1 MVRRHDHKHHDDN
14 PNTKSSGRN
23 RGAGLSLLEVGT
35 LRCGVRTAQRAVLT
49 HQPKGRFNFILATSV
64 RSTHAAFASRRL
76 RFAFF
81 VDIRWRREERVL
93 KTLPRAVILKRF
105 ATAFRVLLRA
115 TDFGI
120 RRES

>member
-1 MVRRHDHKHHDDN
+1 VVRHDIHKHHDDN
-14 PNTKSSGRN
+14 PDTKSNGRD

-35 LRCGVRTAQRAVLT
+35 PRCGVRTAQRAVPT
-49 HQPKGRFNFILATSV
+49 RQPKGRFNFILATSV
-64 RSTHAAFASRRL
+64 RSTHAALASRRL
-76 RFAFF
+76 RFALF

>member
-1 MVRRHDHKHHDDN
+1 MVWRHDRKHDHDN
-14 PNTKSSGRN
+14 PNTRSSGRD
-23 RGAGLSLLEVGT
+23 RCAGLSLLSCSP
-35 LRCGVRTAQRAVLT
+35 R
-49 HQPKGRFNFILATSV
+49 QPKGRFNFILATSV
-64 RSTHAAFASRRL
+64 RSTHAALANRRL